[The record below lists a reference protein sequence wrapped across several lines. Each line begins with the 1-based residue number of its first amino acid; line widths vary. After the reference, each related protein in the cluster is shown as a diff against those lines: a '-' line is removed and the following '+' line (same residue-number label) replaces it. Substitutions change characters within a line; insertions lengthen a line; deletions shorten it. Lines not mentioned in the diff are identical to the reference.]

1 MQGTTDT
8 FRSAVKQGADWRRGE
23 GCCGVSLWYGAQ
35 QETGNKYR
43 CSTLWSKGTLLV
55 SSEDA
60 SLFPSKCKA
69 ENKEPVSKIFFLKL

>member
-43 CSTLWSKGTLLV
+43 CSKGTLLV

-60 SLFPSKCKA
+60 GLFPSKYKA